1 MHHLLIQ
8 VGVDVRRGLVLVV
21 AHDLHG
27 LQWGHT
33 GAIKHGHEVVP
44 EVVRGQRCRS
54 GRHGVFGI
62 FTDGPDIYAIALA
75 PEASMNSPRKNVC
88 SAGDP
93 TGRFGS
99 KKMAAADWIYKYIR
113 CRISILQKGGIKAP
127 PFRMPNA
134 PTACRR
140 VKKKGSAAMKKLR
153 KIPLPDA
160 KCADCVPQSEKK
172 ALRR

>member
-8 VGVDVRRGLVLVV
+8 VRVSVCRGLVLVV

-75 PEASMNSPRKNVC
+75 PEASMNLPRKNVC

-113 CRISILQKGGIKAP
+113 CRISILQKGGIKALPSGCQMRRQRAAELKKRGP
-127 PFRMPNA
+127 PP
-134 PTACRR
+134 
-140 VKKKGSAAMKKLR
+140 
-153 KIPLPDA
+153 
-160 KCADCVPQSEKK
+160 
-172 ALRR
+172 

>member
-8 VGVDVRRGLVLVV
+8 VRVNVRRGLVLVV

-93 TGRFGS
+93 TGRFGT
-99 KKMAAADWIYKYIR
+99 KKMAAAGWIYIH
-113 CRISILQKGGIKAP
+113 I
-127 PFRMPNA
+127 
-134 PTACRR
+134 
-140 VKKKGSAAMKKLR
+140 SAAGLASSR
-153 KIPLPDA
+153 RGAEGPPLPDA
-160 KCADCVPQSEKK
+160 KCADSVPQS
-172 ALRR
+172 